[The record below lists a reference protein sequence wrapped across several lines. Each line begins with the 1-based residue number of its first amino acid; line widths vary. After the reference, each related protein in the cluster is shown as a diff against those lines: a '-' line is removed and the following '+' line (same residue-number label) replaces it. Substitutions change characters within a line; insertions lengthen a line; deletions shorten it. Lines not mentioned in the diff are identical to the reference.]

1 MLIYVTR
8 LQTSGAS
15 QPCGALSADVSHGG
29 NFIVVAQSQGD
40 HADDSSLLADS
51 LKMKGGLPAM

>member
-40 HADDSSLLADS
+40 ADDSSLLADS

>member
-1 MLIYVTR
+1 MTK

-15 QPCGALSADVSHGG
+15 EPRGTFSTDVGHGG
-29 NFIVVAQSQGD
+29 NFIMVTQSQGD
-40 HADDSSLLADS
+40 HADDFLLLADS